1 MSTIKTDRVDF
12 EKLLNGIDP
21 IVKTEVQTA
30 SGQPVPQV
38 TGGQQNVVSGVVDN
52 ASANEVMNEKLFE
65 FDYDSV
71 RKAQRKKARKTVL
84 GIVSHVIPEELL
96 EEEYIQDKIEQDI
109 DSLLGLYMQ
118 VETNTI
124 MQRSLM
130 DTVSRGVAMPRMY
143 EVFGQMTDK
152 IQSINKQIIDTEQRI
167 RKTYQDLK
175 YEIRD
180 MQSEISFQK
189 GSDAAKGIGDMQ
201 SQQAGMIISN
211 PKALIESARNSKRK
225 DFLAAKET
233 KFTEVE

>member
-1 MSTIKTDRVDF
+1 M
-12 EKLLNGIDP
+12 
-21 IVKTEVQTA
+21 
-30 SGQPVPQV
+30 
-38 TGGQQNVVSGVVDN
+38 DN

-65 FDYDSV
+65 FDYDGV

-96 EEEYIQDKIEQDI
+96 EEDYIQDKIEQDI

>member
-21 IVKTEVQTA
+21 IVAPDVQIPA
-30 SGQPVPQV
+30 GAPQPQPSPVA
-38 TGGQQNVVSGVVDN
+38 GVVDN
-52 ASANEVMNEKLFE
+52 ATANEVMNEKLFE

-84 GIVSHVIPEELL
+84 GIVSHVIPEELM
-96 EEEYIQDKIEQDI
+96 EEDYIQDKIEQDI
-109 DSLLGLYMQ
+109 ESLLGLYMQ
-118 VETNTI
+118 IETNTI

-152 IQSINKQIIDTEQRI
+152 IQSINKQVIDTEQRI

-180 MQSEISFQK
+180 MQSELSFQK
-189 GSDAAKGIGDMQ
+189 GSSAAAGIDGGE
-201 SQQAGMIISN
+201 SQQSGMIISN
-211 PKALIESARNSKRK
+211 PKMLIESARNSKRK

>member
-21 IVKTEVQTA
+21 IAKTEVQTA
-30 SGQPVPQV
+30 SGQPNPQV
-38 TGGQQNVVSGVVDN
+38 TDGQQNVVSGVVDN

-65 FDYDSV
+65 FDYDGV
-71 RKAQRKKARKTVL
+71 RKAQRKRARKTVL

-96 EEEYIQDKIEQDI
+96 EEDYIQDKIEQDI

-118 VETNTI
+118 VETNTV

-167 RKTYQDLK
+167 R
-175 YEIRD
+175 
-180 MQSEISFQK
+180 
-189 GSDAAKGIGDMQ
+189 
-201 SQQAGMIISN
+201 
-211 PKALIESARNSKRK
+211 
-225 DFLAAKET
+225 
-233 KFTEVE
+233 

>member
-21 IVKTEVQTA
+21 IIKPEVQMT
-30 SGQPVPQV
+30 SGQPAPQV
-38 TGGQQNVVSGVVDN
+38 TSGQQTVVSGVVDN
-52 ASANEVMNEKLFE
+52 TSANEVMNEKLFE

-71 RKAQRKKARKTVL
+71 RKTQRKRARKTVL

-96 EEEYIQDKIEQDI
+96 EEDYIQDKIEQDI

-118 VETNTI
+118 IETNTI

-152 IQSINKQIIDTEQRI
+152 IQSINKQVIDTEQRI

-180 MQSEISFQK
+180 MQSEMSFQK
-189 GSDAAKGIGDMQ
+189 GSDAAKGIGDMKN
-201 SQQAGMIISN
+201 QQAGMIISN